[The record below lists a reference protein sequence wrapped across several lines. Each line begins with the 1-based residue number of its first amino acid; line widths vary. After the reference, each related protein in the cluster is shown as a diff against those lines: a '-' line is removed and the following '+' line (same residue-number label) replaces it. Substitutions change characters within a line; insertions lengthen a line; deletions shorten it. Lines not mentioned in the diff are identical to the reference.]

1 MKHCELLQKDL
12 FAYLEQELP
21 PERIQHL
28 DHHISECAECNRV
41 LSEFRSM
48 LALMEEQK
56 SIEPRPFAETRI
68 MQGIESRLEKRQK
81 SASSV
86 FGRILQPALISA
98 GVVAA
103 LAIGFFIGS
112 DFAGTSSQY
121 SQNEEMTESVRTDLN
136 VPEFMTD
143 DIIYFTE

>member
-1 MKHCELLQKDL
+1 MQHCELLQKDL

-21 PERIQHL
+21 PDRIQHL

-41 LSEFRSM
+41 LAEFRNM

-56 SIEPRPFAETRI
+56 SIVPRPFAETRI

-86 FGRILQPALISA
+86 FGRILQPALISV

-103 LAIGFFIGS
+103 LAIGYFIGS
-112 DFAGTSSQY
+112 DFAASHSQY
-121 SQNEEMTESVRTDLN
+121 TQNDEMIEAVRTDLN

-143 DIIYFTE
+143 DLFHFTE

>member
-12 FAYLEQELP
+12 FAYVEQELP
-21 PERIQHL
+21 PDRIQHL
-28 DHHISECAECNRV
+28 DHHISECTECNRV
-41 LSEFRSM
+41 LAEFRSIH
-48 LALMEEQK
+48 ALMVEQK

-86 FGRILQPALISA
+86 VRRILQPAIISV
-98 GVVAA
+98 GVAAA
-103 LAIGFFIGS
+103 LAIGFFIGT
-112 DFAGTSSQY
+112 DFADMHSQY
-121 SQNEEMTESVRTDLN
+121 TQKDEMIEAVRTDLN

-143 DIIYFTE
+143 DIFHFTE